1 MVAQTL
7 VGSTR
12 STIINRYAVTT
23 LDPLI
28 PNSFY
33 SPQETRTGFKLLHQN
48 RDRFPSRART
58 SDKQVMKLPQS
69 HAYDHFSLQV
79 GLHRH

>member
-33 SPQETRTGFKLLHQN
+33 SPQETRTGFKLLHQIGVI
-48 RDRFPSRART
+48 FQVELVPATSR
-58 SDKQVMKLPQS
+58 
-69 HAYDHFSLQV
+69 
-79 GLHRH
+79 